1 MYDKGHIIV
10 KREIKNWGWY
20 SNSKVFTVFVH
31 LLIEANWKEGYW
43 EGNTIKRGELVTS
56 LGEIATLCGLS
67 IQEVRTCMKILGGAG
82 EVLSRRVG
90 KRSILTICN
99 YDDYQDDQQDSN
111 TIATSQQQVSNKSAT
126 SQQPSIIEQR
136 KNVTKEQGNKEK
148 KTSNEVKENLTFPF
162 TSEKFMETWNAL
174 VKTEKWRK
182 KTTHALQLSLN
193 KLAAYDEDFAILL
206 MNDSIENNWQG
217 LVYDNT
223 AEKYDKWK
231 AARQVTTKP
240 EAKKSRP
247 LYTFSSGGF
256 DF

>member
-1 MYDKGHIIV
+1 MGY
-10 KREIKNWGWY
+10 IKLFRKIQEWGWY
-20 SNSKVFTVFVH
+20 DDPNTLALWVH
-31 LLIEANWKEGYW
+31 LLLDANWKERNEWHGVNI
-43 EGNTIKRGELVTS
+43 ERGSMITS
-56 LGEIATLCGLS
+56 VAKISTSTGLTER
-67 IQEVRTCMKILGGAG
+67 QVRTCLGRLVKTGEIKLEATNKWTKI
-82 EVLSRRVG
+82 
-90 KRSILTICN
+90 TICK
-99 YDDYQDDQQDSN
+99 YDSYQGSDEDECQTNDKQ
-111 TIATSQQQVSNKSAT
+111 ATSNRQTIDK
-126 SQQPSIIEQR
+126 QPTTIEEV
-136 KNVTKEQGNKEK
+136 KKERREDVKKEK
-148 KTSNEVKENLTFPF
+148 KTSNEVKESLSFPF

-182 KTTHALQLSLN
+182 KTPHALQLSLN